1 MIFFTSDL
9 HLGHENC
16 IRLCNRPFSSIE
28 EMDETLI
35 ENWNHKVTGKDTVY
49 ILGDLI
55 YRSQKPPEEYL
66 RRLRGKKHLI
76 LGNHDRGWIRSCQTE
91 QFFESVNNLLY
102 VADGK
107 RQYTLCHY
115 PMMSWPHIMR
125 CYMVFG
131 HIHGNTDA
139 DYWPLIQANE
149 RMLNAGVPTIED
161 FLKERMREGDTLGFD
176 GRVIC
181 ALEGK
186 KYERELSEKKIR
198 IAFQEDLAESIWE
211 DRPAFPA
218 GRITVLDEKIA
229 GKSLDEK
236 LKETRRRIGEEGAE
250 SLLLTKLDDLMWLFN
265 IRGCDVECNP
275 VAMSYG
281 FITMDKAVLFLRKK
295 AMDMDTEKYLSR
307 HKIQV
312 EDYDSI
318 TDYLRGLPKNLKVMA
333 DPRHCSYLLYRI
345 LCERWCFCARKH
357 SIVCQTDRQGLFVS
371 LSVQQRHGGADAGL
385 LGGGTGQRLCGG

>member
-115 PMMSWPHIMR
+115 PMMVRDGDGLQRDRRW
-125 CYMVFG
+125 G
-131 HIHGNTDA
+131 DA
-139 DYWPLIQANE
+139 HPPVPLSHAVPQA
-149 RMLNAGVPTIED
+149 
-161 FLKERMREGDTLGFD
+161 
-176 GRVIC
+176 
-181 ALEGK
+181 
-186 KYERELSEKKIR
+186 
-198 IAFQEDLAESIWE
+198 
-211 DRPAFPA
+211 
-218 GRITVLDEKIA
+218 
-229 GKSLDEK
+229 
-236 LKETRRRIGEEGAE
+236 
-250 SLLLTKLDDLMWLFN
+250 
-265 IRGCDVECNP
+265 
-275 VAMSYG
+275 
-281 FITMDKAVLFLRKK
+281 
-295 AMDMDTEKYLSR
+295 
-307 HKIQV
+307 
-312 EDYDSI
+312 
-318 TDYLRGLPKNLKVMA
+318 GLH
-333 DPRHCSYLLYRI
+333 DPRTPPPR
-345 LCERWCFCARKH
+345 AGP
-357 SIVCQTDRQGLFVS
+357 GL
-371 LSVQQRHGGADAGL
+371 
-385 LGGGTGQRLCGG
+385 